1 MSKARCK
8 YCGRDIKYVETTLP
22 PDKYYIIGEVQQY
35 MGRQLNGY
43 TCPAR
48 HPGYEYDQGK
58 GHEPITKE
66 EQVLEILRN
75 YRESKM

>member
-8 YCGRDIKYVETTLP
+8 YCGEIAEGICNDVRSVMYYN
-22 PDKYYIIGEVQQY
+22 DKYGILIAAHV
-35 MGRQLNGY
+35 
-43 TCPAR
+43 
-48 HPGYEYDQGK
+48 
-58 GHEPITKE
+58 PITKE